1 VFYEHGVKI
10 KEESY
15 LGKSENYHRDSA
27 ENWVLGINT
36 LH

>member
-1 VFYEHGVKI
+1 VKI

-15 LGKSENYHRDSA
+15 LDKSENYHRDSA